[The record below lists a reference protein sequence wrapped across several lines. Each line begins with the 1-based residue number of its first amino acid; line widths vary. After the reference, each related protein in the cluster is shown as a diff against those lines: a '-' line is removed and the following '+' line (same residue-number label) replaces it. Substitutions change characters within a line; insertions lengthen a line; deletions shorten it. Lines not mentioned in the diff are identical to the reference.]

1 MRPAR
6 AYVWLGVLLAA
17 LVFWLAPRSALA
29 FTPPPAPAGGSYV
42 VDTAG
47 KLTAADKEELDRKL
61 VALKQGG
68 GPWIAVL
75 VAGSLEG
82 ESIDDVGIATA
93 RAWQIGTKA
102 DNGVLL
108 LIAPNERK
116 VRIEVGSHLEGDLT
130 DLDANDIIRTKI
142 GPRLKANDFRGGIEA
157 GIDGIASAVMHGA
170 VPGQKDRRARRGA
183 ASEGANPFQVG
194 AIVIV
199 LIVII
204 LLLSRRRRGG
214 GGGGGGFWWWGGGGG
229 GGWGGGDGGWGGG
242 GGGDSGPSGGG
253 GFSGGGSS
261 DSY

>member
-1 MRPAR
+1 MRAVR
-6 AYVWLGVLLAA
+6 AFAWLGLCLAA
-17 LVFWLAPRSALA
+17 LAFWLAPRSAWA
-29 FTPPPAPAGGSYV
+29 FTPPPAPAGGTYV

-47 KLTAADKEELDRKL
+47 KLSAADKDAIDSKL

-75 VAGSLEG
+75 VTASLEG
-82 ESIDDVGIATA
+82 EAIEDVAIATA
-93 RAWQIGTKA
+93 RAWKIGSKT

-108 LIAPNERK
+108 VIAPNERK

-142 GPRLKANDFRGGIEA
+142 GPHLKKDDFRGGIVA
-157 GIDGIASAVMHGA
+157 GIDGIATTVMHGEA
-170 VPGQKDRRARRGA
+170 AGPQDRRARRSA
-183 ASEGANPFQVG
+183 ESKGANLFQVAG
-194 AIVIV
+194 IAIV
-199 LIVII
+199 LIVVII
-204 LLLSRRRRGG
+204 VLSRRGG

-229 GGWGGGDGGWGGG
+229 GGGWGGGGGGGWGGG